1 MKPEQRA
8 RKWIEKKA
16 KKGVRSHPV
25 GTIAFYGPDDS
36 RATKVAVAILPDKQ
50 SDASELRRWFTDTGD
65 LRKDDTIFVEIAAF
79 LWEQEVHSVV
89 MVDRIL
95 GCPHEEGI
103 DYPEGGVC
111 PQCPYWVGRDRWSG
125 KLKAY

>member
-79 LWEQEVHSVV
+79 LREQEVHSVV

-95 GCPHEEGI
+95 GCPHEEGV

-111 PQCPYWVGRDRWSG
+111 PQCPYWARRDRWSG
-125 KLKAY
+125 KLEAY